1 MTESKKSWYA
11 VYTKPRW
18 EKKVARLLSEKGVE
32 FYCPLSKTVRQ
43 WSDRKKV
50 ILEPVFKSY
59 VFVRVEEEHKW
70 ELRKID
76 GILNFVFFLGKP
88 AIIRDEEIIT
98 IQKFLNEFSEVEVAH
113 RDALSVNS
121 PVIVKTGVMM
131 NFRGMIVEVIGNR
144 ARVKLSSLGLELTAL
159 FDKSNLEPA
168 SPLGTVI

>member
-1 MTESKKSWYA
+1 METEKNWYA
-11 VYTKPRW
+11 IYTKPRW
-18 EKKVARLLSEKGVE
+18 EKKVARLLSEKGIE
-32 FYCPLSKTVRQ
+32 YYCPLSKTVRQ

-76 GILNFVFFLGKP
+76 GILNFVFWLGKP
-88 AIIRDEEIIT
+88 AVIRDEEIIT
-98 IQKFLNEFSEVEVAH
+98 IQKFLNEFSDVEVSH
-113 RDALSVNS
+113 RDSLSVNS

-144 ARVKLSSLGLELTAL
+144 ARVKLNSLGIELTAL
-159 FDKSNLEPA
+159 FDKSNLEPV

>member
-1 MTESKKSWYA
+1 MGSEKKWYA
-11 VYTKPRW
+11 IYTKPRW
-18 EKKVARLLSEKGVE
+18 EKKVARLLSEKGIE
-32 FYCPLSKTVRQ
+32 YYCPLSKTVRQ

-76 GILNFVFFLGKP
+76 GILNFVFWLGKP

-98 IQKFLNEFSEVEVAH
+98 IQKFLNEFSEVEVTH

-159 FDKSNLEPA
+159 FDKSNLEPV